1 VKMRSMD
8 NTPERL
14 ELIRKMV
21 AILREDSPWLFGYHP
36 IAYTLQH
43 DWLKNS
49 LPHGIAFNT
58 IKYQRIEVE
67 KRTEFRRQ
75 QNRPE
80 WWPVIAGGLVLLVSG
95 VPAARAAMRHF
106 REV

>member
-1 VKMRSMD
+1 MTLASAPTWQRRRSD
-8 NTPERL
+8 FN
-14 ELIRKMV
+14 
-21 AILREDSPWLFGYHP
+21 
-36 IAYTLQH
+36 H
-43 DWLKNS
+43 DWLKNN
-49 LPHGIAFNT
+49 LPHAIAFNT
-58 IKYQRIEVE
+58 IKYRRIEVE

-80 WWPVIAGGLVLLVSG
+80 WWPVTAAGLLLLVSG